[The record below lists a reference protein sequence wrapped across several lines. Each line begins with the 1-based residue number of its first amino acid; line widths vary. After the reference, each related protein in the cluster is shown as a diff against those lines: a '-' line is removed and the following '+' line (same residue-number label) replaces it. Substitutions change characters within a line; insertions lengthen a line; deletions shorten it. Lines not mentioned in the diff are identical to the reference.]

1 MSVNDNGNGNIGAK
15 VTVTAKDFMAKYRSK
30 SK

>member
-1 MSVNDNGNGNIGAK
+1 MSGINDSGNNPGGK
-15 VTVTAKDFMAKYRSK
+15 VSVTAKDFMAKYRSK